1 MPGNLN
7 VYYRARK
14 QGLTKIEGIASLY
27 SAYQKECRGRSPLP
41 AGYSGIVPD
50 GFVAS
55 KGVQRA
61 KPFADGVFG
70 NCPGRLRRI
79 KRSAEGEALCRG
91 SGCPRKT
98 PFPLLP
104 PQAASLSGH
113 RESPCEIIHD

>member
-14 QGLTKIEGIASLY
+14 QGLTKIGGIASLY

-61 KPFADGVFG
+61 KPFAGGLVPASSPTDIF
-70 NCPGRLRRI
+70 NQ
-79 KRSAEGEALCRG
+79 KECRG
-91 SGCPRKT
+91 RSPLPGFGVSPKT
-98 PFPLLP
+98 SFSSF
-104 PQAASLSGH
+104 AAAGGKSKWA
-113 RESPCEIIHD
+113 